1 MFTINQGFDLNSPQ
15 FNFKR
20 DYFASVADLK
30 AAPETSFPD
39 HFITN
44 VAGVLYQLTKSNSV
58 DTTTGK
64 WRKVQ
69 LGSDVDLSNY
79 AQKSELNK
87 YNQALKSISFN
98 NGKGI
103 TGTNINNTI
112 VNLGSINDA
121 TDSSDGLMSATDK
134 AKLDGIAANAN
145 NYTLPT
151 ATTAAL
157 GGIKTN
163 YTTNGKNYKVQ
174 VDDSGNAYV
183 NVPWT
188 DTKTDISKCIKVD
201 ERKNI
206 WNYYA
211 ANVDVLFGGDRDLN
225 GKLFAG
231 VSFRALFDSNN
242 HGSDVAH
249 FGAAYA
255 SDDSTNSEGFLLL
268 STNYSQDKLQLT
280 STGITKHG
288 GSANKLF
295 ATDGSIFDASTLATT
310 AALNSALANYVKS
323 TTLTTELTKYANL
336 NFNNTFKG
344 VITAQGFKLPNG
356 NSGNLLAADGSLMN
370 LAKLVR
376 RSYSATDD
384 TNFSID
390 WIRQFSGYTTSDSF
404 VNNTTGFGIVRELR
418 GGKSEVLIDSTGAIN
433 IASDNIKIYNKSGI
447 DTTNAL
453 TFDGSNFSI
462 KSDNGTS
469 AQYYAAD
476 GSIQT
481 LTAISTEKLNEIF
494 V

>member
-1 MFTINQGFDLNSPQ
+1 MSFIINQNFDLKSAQ
-15 FNFKR
+15 WNFER
-20 DYFASVADLK
+20 DYFKDLASLK
-30 AAPETSFPD
+30 AAPETNFPD

-58 DTTTGK
+58 DATTGK

-69 LGSDVDLSNY
+69 LGSDVDLSSY
-79 AQKSELNK
+79 ATKNH
-87 YNQALKSISFN
+87 AIDVA
-98 NGKGI
+98 
-103 TGTNINNTI
+103 NIASDKNTI
-112 VNLGSINDA
+112 SINFTKADA
-121 TDSSDGLMSATDK
+121 SKTNVDIPSASHTSAGVMTSNDK
-134 AKLDGIAANAN
+134 VKLDGIAANAN

-163 YTTNGKNYKVQ
+163 YTNNGKNYKVD
-174 VDDSGNAYV
+174 VDSNGNAYV

-188 DTKTDISKCIKVD
+188 DTKTDISKCITLTNEAQTFDDSKILNLND
-201 ERKNI
+201 NKNFTI
-206 WNYYA
+206 
-211 ANVDVLFGGDRDLN
+211 RI
-225 GKLFAG
+225 
-231 VSFRALFDSNN
+231 SNN
-242 HGSDVAH
+242 NVSSQFLFKADGIDLTAGSPN
-249 FGAAYA
+249 G
-255 SDDSTNSEGFLLL
+255 LKLL
-268 STNYSQDKLQLT
+268 SSGIALT
-280 STGITKHG
+280 TMSSIT
-288 GSANKLF
+288 GSANQLF
-295 ATDGSIFDASTLATT
+295 ATDGSIFDASKLATT

-323 TTLTTELTKYANL
+323 TTLTTELSKYARL
-336 NFNNTFKG
+336 NSSPVFTG

-370 LAKLVR
+370 LANLVR
-376 RSYSATDD
+376 RSYSATDATD
-384 TNFSID
+384 FSID

-433 IASDNIKIYNKSGI
+433 ITSNNIKIYNKSGI
-447 DTTNAL
+447 DPTNAL

-481 LTAISTEKLNEIF
+481 LEKLSDTEIDSIF
-494 V
+494 A

>member
-64 WRKVQ
+64 WRKVE
-69 LGSDVDLSNY
+69 LGSDVDLSDYATKNNVIVSSTIESDSDSVSIYFKKGDDSQSNY
-79 AQKSELNK
+79 DIPNASHSS
-87 YNQALKSISFN
+87 A
-98 NGKGI
+98 GVI
-103 TGTNINNTI
+103 TA
-112 VNLGSINDA
+112 S
-121 TDSSDGLMSATDK
+121 DK
-134 AKLDGIAANAN
+134 AKLDGIAVGANK
-145 NYTLPT
+145 YVLPT

-163 YTTNGKNYKVQ
+163 YTNNGKNYKVD
-174 VDDSGNAYV
+174 VDSNGNAYV

-188 DTKTDISKCIKVD
+188 DTKTDISKCVTLTNEPQTFDDSKI
-201 ERKNI
+201 
-206 WNYYA
+206 
-211 ANVDVLFGGDRDLN
+211 LN
-225 GKLFAG
+225 LNDNKSFAI
-231 VSFRALFDSNN
+231 RISNN
-242 HGSDVAH
+242 NVSSQFLFKTDGIELTAGSPN
-249 FGAAYA
+249 G
-255 SDDSTNSEGFLLL
+255 LKLL
-268 STNYSQDKLQLT
+268 SSGIALT
-280 STGITKHG
+280 TMNSIA
-288 GSANKLF
+288 GSANQLF
-295 ATDGSIFDASTLATT
+295 ATNGSIFDASKLATT

-323 TTLTTELTKYANL
+323 TTLTTELVKYAKL
-336 NFNNTFKG
+336 DGNNTFKG
-344 VITAQGFKLPNG
+344 VITATGFKLPNS

-370 LAKLVR
+370 LANLVK
-376 RSYSATDD
+376 RSYSATDA
-384 TNFSID
+384 TAFSID

-404 VNNTTGFGIVRELR
+404 VNNTTGFGLVRELR
-418 GGKSEVLIDSTGAIN
+418 GAKSEVLIDSTGTIN
-433 IASDNIKIYNKSGI
+433 INSGNIKICDKCGA

-453 TFDGSNFSI
+453 TFDGNTFSI
-462 KSDNGTS
+462 KSYNGTS

-481 LTAISTEKLNEIF
+481 LTAISTEELNKIF